1 MLQITVRRRRR
12 ATPAVLGIVAIM
24 SLAMA
29 ACSSSGGSSAAAT
42 GSSTA
47 QSTASSGGS
56 AQVTA
61 ANTFI
66 SPYLSAPTKIG
77 PTVPLTSKA
86 PSGKTMVNLM
96 CTTSPQ
102 CATINAGEAAAAK
115 AIGWKLQTI
124 PYDATNVATLI
135 SGMKTALRY
144 HPVAVSLSGIPQ
156 ALWQSEV
163 PAYQA
168 AGVPIIPQQTGPVTT
183 STTVP
188 VNIGDDSSV
197 VGKIVG
203 NWFIAN
209 SGGKGKA
216 LVVDIP
222 DFGYLK
228 EITTSMV
235 STISTGCPGCSITHL
250 DATISQQADNTIVPA
265 VVSALQR
272 DRSINYVLAADG
284 VLIPGLSSAMSAAGI
299 TGVTVGGALATA
311 ENEQAILN
319 GTETAFTTYNSSYIG
334 WQTID
339 VVLRDMEK
347 MTIPAFD
354 GGVPTQ
360 LVTKATVGTPNDSAT
375 APDNYPQ
382 QFEQLWGTG

>member
-1 MLQITVRRRRR
+1 MSM
-12 ATPAVLGIVAIM
+12 AV
-24 SLAMA
+24 A
-29 ACSSSGGSSAAAT
+29 ACSSSGSSSSTASSSSSAT
-42 GSSTA
+42 GSSTD
-47 QSTASSGGS
+47 S

-61 ANTFI
+61 AKSFI
-66 SPYLSAPTKIG
+66 APYLSAPTTIG
-77 PTVPLTSKA
+77 PTTPLTSKA
-86 PSGKTMVNLM
+86 PSGKTLVNLM

-102 CATINAGEAAAAK
+102 CTTINAGEAAAAK
-115 AIGWKLQTI
+115 AVGWKLQTI
-124 PYDATNVATLI
+124 PFDSTNVATLI
-135 SGMKTALRY
+135 SGLKTALRY

-156 ALWQSEV
+156 VLWQSEV

-183 STTVP
+183 SATVP
-188 VNIGDDSSV
+188 VNEGDDSTI

-209 SGGKGKA
+209 SDGKGKA

-228 EITTSMV
+228 EITTSMD
-235 STISTGCPGCSITHL
+235 STISSGCASCTISSFN
-250 DATISQQADNTIVPA
+250 ATIAQQAGNTIVPA

-319 GTETAFTTYNSSYIG
+319 GTETAFTTYNSSYVG
-334 WQTID
+334 WQTVDI
-339 VVLRDMEK
+339 VLRDIEK
-347 MTIPAFD
+347 MTIPPYD
-354 GGVPTQ
+354 SGVPTQ
-360 LVTKATVGTPNDSAT
+360 LVTKATVGTPNSSAT
-375 APDNYPQ
+375 APANYPQ
-382 QFEQLWGTG
+382 QFEKLWGV